1 MKRVT
6 IAALIVAI
14 VFVGS
19 MAFSESSYGLISSSK
34 AIKVV
39 KKSVPGDYS
48 KLKLKAK
55 LIKKPPKYISGFNT
69 RGKIV
74 RLRIK
79 RPVYH
84 VLVYDWNPSS
94 PSYKMVIGEAWV
106 DAVSGR
112 FLCGAG

>member
-1 MKRVT
+1 MRRVT

-19 MAFSESSYGLISSSK
+19 MAFSEYSYGLISPSK

-55 LIKKPPKYISGFNT
+55 LIKKPQGTSQVLI
-69 RGKIV
+69 RGG
-74 RLRIK
+74 RLSVLELRGPSTMSWCMTGIP
-79 RPVYH
+79 PVPPTK
-84 VLVYDWNPSS
+84 W
-94 PSYKMVIGEAWV
+94 
-106 DAVSGR
+106 
-112 FLCGAG
+112 

>member
-1 MKRVT
+1 VRRVT

-19 MAFSESSYGLISSSK
+19 MTFSESPYGLISPSK

-55 LIKKPPKYISGFNT
+55 LIKKPPRYISGFNVK
-69 RGKIV
+69 GKIV

-84 VLVYDWNPSS
+84 ILVYDWNPSS
-94 PSYKMVIGEAWV
+94 STYKIVIGEAWV
-106 DAVSGR
+106 DAVTGR

>member
-1 MKRVT
+1 MRRVT
-6 IAALIVAI
+6 ITALIVAI

-19 MAFSESSYGLISSSK
+19 VAFSGSSYGLISPSK

-55 LIKKPPKYISGFNT
+55 LIKKPQKYISGFNT

-94 PSYKMVIGEAWV
+94 PTYKMVIGEAWV

>member
-1 MKRVT
+1 MRRVI

-19 MAFSESSYGLISSSK
+19 VALSGSSYGLISSSK
-34 AIKVV
+34 AIKIV

-48 KLKLKAK
+48 RLKLKAK
-55 LIKKPPKYISGFNT
+55 LIKKPPGYISGFNA

-94 PSYKMVIGEAWV
+94 STYRMVIGEAWV